1 MGYAERVDKCNSN
14 SSKDASKTDSYKSS
28 GGNSGSGSKSGSSG
42 NKDAY
47 KYNNMVK
54 NDRDKFNNLH
64 HCWKLSPYSWF
75 FPKENNLFYDLV

>member
-14 SSKDASKTDSYKSS
+14 TKNTSKTDSYKS
-28 GGNSGSGSKSGSSG
+28 GNSSSGSRSSG
-42 NKDAY
+42 NDNKDAY

-64 HCWKLSPYSWF
+64 HC
-75 FPKENNLFYDLV
+75 